1 MPNSINSGVK
11 IFLIIEILFSSPKNI
26 EEISNKLL
34 EYNIKADKKTVS
46 KYLRTLKLFGFEIEK
61 INGRFQ
67 VLNSPLM
74 IKQKNSGAE
83 IIFLL
88 MEYFFEK
95 ENVEYEILKRK
106 FKNIFDVEENLKIKN
121 SIEKT
126 LQLSQSAKKNLE
138 LINNLI
144 KKNKTE
150 INAKYKGK
158 KLKLT
163 IKEIKFA
170 KNGVFL
176 FAKDKNL
183 KNGRHIKINNLENIK
198 PDKTKNLKFKIKE
211 GVNFKIKENLIK
223 NYILKRG
230 EIANYINNEAII
242 TNTYEEK
249 EEIFSRLLKYGTK
262 AEILTPEREKRQFI
276 QKLKSLIEHYSSM

>member
-150 INAKYKGK
+150 INTKNKGK
-158 KLKLT
+158 KQKLT
-163 IKEIKFA
+163 IKKKKYT

-183 KNGRHIKINNLENIK
+183 KNSRHIKINNLENIK

>member
-11 IFLIIEILFSSPKNI
+11 IFLIVEILFSSPKNI

-126 LQLSQSAKKNLE
+126 FQLSQSAKKNLE

-183 KNGRHIKINNLENIK
+183 KNSRHIKINNLENIK

>member
-83 IIFLL
+83 IISLL

-183 KNGRHIKINNLENIK
+183 KNSRHIKINNLENIK